1 MNQKIDPKKVDSFNF
16 IYAIGKALVTPHIER
31 RPRDGLTSAIRRK
44 ISLFTGKDDKMD
56 TRNLPAA
63 HEQFIP
69 TKTRCSLCMEE
80 IQGEGMK
87 EKKQKLT
94 KVKTACQKCGNATC
108 KKHFFII
115 CNQCFEN

>member
-1 MNQKIDPKKVDSFNF
+1 MDSFNF

-31 RPRDGLTSAIRRK
+31 RLRDGLTSVILRK

-69 TKTRCSLCMEE
+69 TKTRCSLCMKE
-80 IQGEGMK
+80 IQEEGMK
-87 EKKQKLT
+87 EKKKNLT
-94 KVKTACQKCGNATC
+94 KVKTACQKCGNATV
-108 KKHFFII
+108 KNIFSLYVTNALKTNVLFF
-115 CNQCFEN
+115 FFY

>member
-1 MNQKIDPKKVDSFNF
+1 MNQKIDHKKVDSFNF
-16 IYAIGKALVTPHIER
+16 IYAIRKALVTPHIER
-31 RPRDGLTSAIRRK
+31 RPRDGLTSVICRK

-69 TKTRCSLCMEE
+69 TKTRFSLCMEE

-94 KVKTACQKCGNATC
+94 KVKTACQKCGNAIC

>member
-1 MNQKIDPKKVDSFNF
+1 
-16 IYAIGKALVTPHIER
+16 
-31 RPRDGLTSAIRRK
+31 
-44 ISLFTGKDDKMD
+44 MD

-94 KVKTACQKCGNATC
+94 KVKTAC

-115 CNQCFEN
+115 CNQCFDN